1 MSEPCA
7 SLAVVL
13 FGVTLLADETAFVVE
28 LKRVDKGFLIEAVN
42 TTAWTACRFGAHP
55 SEGASAVI
63 SRPR

>member
-7 SLAVVL
+7 PLAVVF
-13 FGVTLLADETAFVVE
+13 FGVSFLTDETAFVIE
-28 LKRVDKGFLIEAVN
+28 LKRVDKGLLIEAVN

-63 SRPR
+63 S